1 MVRTTEPNRVSSG
14 VEMLDKMLGGG
25 IPEERSV
32 LVTGGPGTGKSTL
45 GMGFLQEGLE
55 NGDECLFVS
64 TEQTV
69 EELRDSFGSFDFEL
83 DHDSLSVASVHAK
96 PGRTL
101 ESDEDELVLRALGD
115 EAGFVEGFD
124 APFTSEYIA
133 EYLRG
138 FEPCDRVVLDSA
150 SGLRVMSE
158 SAEVFRRST
167 LDLIRL
173 FTDEMGATSVFTAED
188 SEGDADGS
196 NNPLRFTTHGVVRL
210 WGEEIADDPHR
221 FLRVTK
227 MRGVDHD
234 RRRVEVEF
242 GDKGVTLSPKRRS
255 QPPALKQHEHVSVGV
270 EGLDK
275 LCGGGIIRGGTVLL
289 KHDGYANL
297 ASILGSFVS
306 TAVTCGYTLVLLPT
320 THLTPARVG
329 SVLEGTDTS
338 VDELLRDDRLFAL
351 DMTGSWSGFAESDN
365 VRGATDD
372 VGDVVSF
379 FRNADGGGEAG
390 TFAIAKTG
398 TAVHRLG
405 PGGARELQHF
415 QETETGEEDVVVN
428 VHNPSVTD
436 SRISGFFVD
445 TAEQVLETRV
455 LDDGLQYLTLRKSPC
470 GFVGSTSLVEFRE
483 DPPYFRVQD
492 PPKERQN
499 PMSVD

>member
-1 MVRTTEPNRVSSG
+1 
-14 VEMLDKMLGGG
+14 MLDRMLGGG

-32 LVTGGPGTGKSTL
+32 LVTGGPGTGKSTI
-45 GMGFLQEGLE
+45 GMGFLQEGLD
-55 NGDECLFVS
+55 NGDDCLFVS

-69 EELRDSFGSFDFEL
+69 EELRDSFESFDFEL
-83 DHDSLSVASVHAK
+83 DHENLSVTSVHAK

-101 ESDEDELVLRALGD
+101 ESDEEELVLRALGD

-133 EYLRG
+133 EYLR
-138 FEPCDRVVLDSA
+138 EYAPCDRVVLDSA
-150 SGLRVMSE
+150 SGLRAVSE
-158 SAEVFRRST
+158 NAEVFRRT
-167 LDLIRL
+167 ALDLIRL
-173 FTDEMGATSVFTAED
+173 FTDEMGATSLFTAED
-188 SEGDADGS
+188 NEGDADGGT
-196 NNPLRFTTHGVVRL
+196 NPLRFTTHGVVRL
-210 WGEEIADDPHR
+210 WNEEIADDPHR

-234 RRRVEVEF
+234 RRRVEIEFEDDGVE
-242 GDKGVTLSPKRRS
+242 LSPKRRS

-270 EGLDK
+270 DGLDK
-275 LCGGGIIRGGTVLL
+275 LCGGGIVRGGTVLL
-289 KHDGYANL
+289 QHDGHANL

-306 TAVTCGYTLVLLPT
+306 KAVSDDYTLVLLPT

-329 SVLEGTDTS
+329 SVLEEKDVS
-338 VDELLRDDRLFAL
+338 VKRLLKNDRLFVL
-351 DMTGSWSGFAESDN
+351 DMTGSWSEFADSDN
-365 VRGATDD
+365 VREATDD

-379 FRNADGGGEAG
+379 FRSANGTGETG

-415 QETETGEEDVVVN
+415 QEIETGEEDVVVN

-445 TAEQVLETRV
+445 AAEQVLETRV

-492 PPKERQN
+492 PPREREN
-499 PMSVD
+499 PMCID